1 MSYKAGYVGLIGMPN
16 AGKST
21 LANALVGEK
30 VAIVTRKA
38 QTTRKRILGI
48 ISEEDYQIVLADA
61 PGVISSKKGING
73 FIVGEYK
80 DVIESSDVLVAV
92 LNLDAYS
99 EEEIEK
105 TINMVKDSG
114 KKCLA
119 VVTKMDM
126 GQIHRAE
133 KIKYK
138 LREMGMEYVETSALK
153 KPEQAKERLVDL
165 LVEKLPEAPGPFY
178 DTDLYTTSTVKQMC
192 EEIIREK
199 CFEQLHDEVPYGL
212 AIHVRKF
219 EEGDKIQKI
228 YADVLIERES
238 HKQIVIGK
246 KGQSLRRIGMYARE
260 DIEKLVGTKVYLE
273 LFVKVKEDW
282 SYQKS
287 TMRELGY
294 VNH

>member
-1 MSYKAGYVGLIGMPN
+1 MPN

-48 ISEEDYQIVLADA
+48 ISEEEYQIVLADA

-80 DVIESSDVLVAV
+80 DVMETSDLLVAV

-105 TINMVKDSG
+105 ILNMVSQSG
-114 KKCLA
+114 KKWMA
-119 VVTKMDM
+119 VITKVDM
-126 GQIHRAE
+126 GQIHRVE

-138 LREMGMEYVETSALK
+138 LRDMNVDFVEVSALK
-153 KPEQAKERLVDL
+153 KPEQAKERLL
-165 LVEKLPEAPGPFY
+165 EMFVERLPEAPGPFY
-178 DTDLYTTSTVKQMC
+178 DPDLFTTSSVKEMC

-212 AIHVRKF
+212 AVHIRKF

-228 YADVLIERES
+228 YADILIEREA

-246 KGQSLRRIGMYARE
+246 KGQSIRRIGSMSRE
-260 DIEKLVGTKVYLE
+260 DIEDLVGTKVYLE
-273 LFVKVKEDW
+273 CFVKVKEDW
-282 SYQKS
+282 ANQRT

-294 VNH
+294 VTQ